1 MNKYNLQ
8 KSWRLLPAAL
18 LTLLLA
24 SAVAASSEWLLE
36 RLRSDYA
43 AMVSA
48 ETDFHNRRARGTLS
62 GNEAADYA
70 AYVAG
75 LHRRV
80 AQDCQALRDNSVAI
94 PAGLSCPDDPVD
106 LLVPAAIDQTSEQ
119 TAAEATAT
127 LESELFEGLGEFD
140 EMLLREQERIRAS
153 APQASANAASGGGG
167 SGSEG
172 GTTSDS
178 GGTDAI
184 SGVETTYGEGAG
196 PGSPRTTVSSSA
208 PPGTPDGHDDDVVAR
223 QLREAA
229 EKEADPELK
238 KKLWEEYRKYKA
250 GTS

>member
-1 MNKYNLQ
+1 MDKYNL
-8 KSWRLLPAAL
+8 KIYRSLFAAALLALLPAAA
-18 LTLLLA
+18 A
-24 SAVAASSEWLLE
+24 SASDEQLLE

-48 ETDFHNRRARGTLS
+48 EADFHSRRERGILY
-62 GNEAADYA
+62 GYEAADYA

-80 AQDCQALRDNSVAI
+80 AQDCVALRENGLAI
-94 PAGLSCPDDPVD
+94 PAGLSCPDDPAI
-106 LLVPAAIDQTSEQ
+106 LIAPAAIDQASEQ
-119 TAAEATAT
+119 TTTEATAT
-127 LESELFEGLGEFD
+127 LDSELLEGLGEFD
-140 EMLLREQERIRAS
+140 EMLLREQERIKA
-153 APQASANAASGGGG
+153 ATPQASAASGGGSG

-172 GTTSDS
+172 GTAGVS
-178 GGTDAI
+178 GEPDAA
-184 SGVETTYGEGAG
+184 SGAETTYGEGAG